1 MDLKFQ
7 KRVRD
12 LGISDIRAV
21 IKSQGHGK
29 KSLGIVHKARR
40 EERLIPGKANSYMKK
55 TGKKIALG
63 RNC

>member
-7 KRVRD
+7 KGVWD

-29 KSLGIVHKARR
+29 IIWDSAQS
-40 EERLIPGKANSYMKK
+40 E
-55 TGKKIALG
+55 
-63 RNC
+63 